1 MLKIFSVEIE
11 KKTDLP
17 NDKIDLLAFVTHPVP
32 CSRRH
37 MPQPKPRPPSP
48 SLDQNVFTAL
58 QPPLFIIR
66 LPVLIVKFGG
76 GIIRE
81 TPSEKR
87 FSVEAERCNHC
98 AETNLFFCT
107 IVKQPNL
114 VRPIVQN
121 KNHVFLR
128 TTLTTTKQKQKQPF
142 YCDPKACPA
151 SLQLHFLKNQKC
163 LNFHRSQL
171 FTPLFLKLEQADTKG
186 FGWSLCLKIEWV
198 NAKK

>member
-76 GIIRE
+76 GIIQE
-81 TPSEKR
+81 APSEKR
-87 FSVEAERCNHC
+87 SSVEAERCDHC
-98 AETNLFFCT
+98 AETNVFVQLSTNNQTLCDRLCKTRITSFC
-107 IVKQPNL
+107 
-114 VRPIVQN
+114 VQ
-121 KNHVFLR
+121 H
-128 TTLTTTKQKQKQPF
+128 
-142 YCDPKACPA
+142 
-151 SLQLHFLKNQKC
+151 
-163 LNFHRSQL
+163 
-171 FTPLFLKLEQADTKG
+171 
-186 FGWSLCLKIEWV
+186 
-198 NAKK
+198 